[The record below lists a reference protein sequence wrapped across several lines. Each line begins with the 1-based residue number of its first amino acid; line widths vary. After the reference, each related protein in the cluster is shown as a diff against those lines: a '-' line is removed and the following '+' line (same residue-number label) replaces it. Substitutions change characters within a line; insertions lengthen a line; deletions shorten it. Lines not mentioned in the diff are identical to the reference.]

1 MLNMQVTGKLH
12 MVMTFSQ
19 MLVGNLHCSGNIRHD
34 IKIERMSSKLPTE
47 TWGTKTAA

>member
-1 MLNMQVTGKLH
+1 MQVTGKLH

-34 IKIERMSSKLPTE
+34 KDKKNIVKACNKNLGGGLMHKII
-47 TWGTKTAA
+47 G